1 MDLDLL
7 AQADPAM
14 AAEIDATRL
23 RAKVDERIGG
33 SVRITSDSAMLG
45 RKWSKLAVGFALVV
59 AVLAPVVVLTRADDS
74 PFPLLGLPGNLAG
87 VATVIPLEG
96 GGVKTTAVDGDTVWV
111 MNALA
116 RSLQRIDVASRH
128 VESSYP
134 IDGYVEGVAVGGGYV
149 WLAGYDDGGE
159 VLRFDP
165 AAGEVDLVIPT
176 GSVPAIAWFGGHV
189 WVSTE
194 EGELQRVTAGG
205 EVTSMGTG
213 ELKGEGLGYLW
224 ANDPETGL
232 ISSIARDGTRGQVVV
247 PTRSG
252 VETAGGW
259 GVREVVEADG
269 RLWLMDGMYPWGT
282 NLSVFD
288 PATGELRSFGALT
301 FGLLSIVTFDGSLW
315 VTSGAD
321 HLVLRIDP
329 QTGQVRRY
337 PLPGKPGGL
346 VVAGDALW
354 ATLYQP
360 GALVELDT
368 EGAVEAGPIV
378 ADHWERYPH
387 RLLCTGDG
395 SAVGPTIL
403 LEPSDWIDYGSWSM
417 VQAQLS
423 GRGYVVCANGYV
435 EGDSTPQQRAAD
447 LAEALTEYGIQGPYL
462 LVAAGDGVH
471 TIRIFSDGR
480 DDVAGVVLVDPMPV
494 GFQTLY
500 DAALPGWGH
509 PRWTDI
515 DAALSGRLD
524 GFGRVPLL
532 VIGQDPERT
541 FLHPG
546 FRQGGCCDA
555 SGASRT
561 GVSEEVARRLNDAWQ
576 AGLAFYAGLSAD
588 STTVTAAGSAFDLI
602 LWEQPEL
609 VTDWVLQ
616 VARDGGAEG

>member
-1 MDLDLL
+1 
-7 AQADPAM
+7 
-14 AAEIDATRL
+14 
-23 RAKVDERIGG
+23 
-33 SVRITSDSAMLG
+33 
-45 RKWSKLAVGFALVV
+45 
-59 AVLAPVVVLTRADDS
+59 
-74 PFPLLGLPGNLAG
+74 
-87 VATVIPLEG
+87 
-96 GGVKTTAVDGDTVWV
+96 
-111 MNALA
+111 
-116 RSLQRIDVASRH
+116 
-128 VESSYP
+128 
-134 IDGYVEGVAVGGGYV
+134 
-149 WLAGYDDGGE
+149 
-159 VLRFDP
+159 
-165 AAGEVDLVIPT
+165 
-176 GSVPAIAWFGGHV
+176 
-189 WVSTE
+189 
-194 EGELQRVTAGG
+194 
-205 EVTSMGTG
+205 
-213 ELKGEGLGYLW
+213 
-224 ANDPETGL
+224 
-232 ISSIARDGTRGQVVV
+232 
-247 PTRSG
+247 
-252 VETAGGW
+252 
-259 GVREVVEADG
+259 
-269 RLWLMDGMYPWGT
+269 
-282 NLSVFD
+282 
-288 PATGELRSFGALT
+288 
-301 FGLLSIVTFDGSLW
+301 
-315 VTSGAD
+315 
-321 HLVLRIDP
+321 
-329 QTGQVRRY
+329 
-337 PLPGKPGGL
+337 
-346 VVAGDALW
+346 
-354 ATLYQP
+354 
-360 GALVELDT
+360 
-368 EGAVEAGPIV
+368 
-378 ADHWERYPH
+378 
-387 RLLCTGDG
+387 
-395 SAVGPTIL
+395 L